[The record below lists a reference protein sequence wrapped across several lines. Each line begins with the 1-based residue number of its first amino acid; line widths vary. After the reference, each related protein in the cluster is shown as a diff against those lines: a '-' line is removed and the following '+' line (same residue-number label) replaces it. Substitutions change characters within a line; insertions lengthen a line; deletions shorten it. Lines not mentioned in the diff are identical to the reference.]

1 MEKKQ
6 TLELTRRWFS
16 QLSNN
21 GVSYRVEFDTCVIL
35 LTQSLIIENIT
46 SGDYCFGGLGA

>member
-46 SGDYCFGGLGA
+46 SGD